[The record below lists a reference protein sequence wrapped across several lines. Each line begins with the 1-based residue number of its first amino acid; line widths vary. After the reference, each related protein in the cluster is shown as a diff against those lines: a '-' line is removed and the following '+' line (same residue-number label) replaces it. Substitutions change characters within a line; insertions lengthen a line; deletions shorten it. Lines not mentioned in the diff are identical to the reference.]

1 MKGSNNMK
9 NNKLGNPFQITTPES
24 LKADEVAKLF
34 VDVFT
39 DFYQIINPGNVII
52 KGPRGVGKSMMLR
65 YLEPDCQC
73 LKNKKKIS
81 DLDYISIYV
90 PLKDTNFKIAELSFF
105 DNNHAGNLFNEHL
118 MITHCLLRMLRC
130 LRDNLDDSIDLERL
144 KTFYKIDFLYIL
156 DLDDDIEYDSF
167 GLFDLIDLM
176 HRKVN
181 KVYKST
187 LDYITQC
194 SINEKILPYSGHLF
208 DYNYY
213 FIPLVECLS
222 NSISKDG
229 TTFYLLLDDAHFL
242 SLSQT
247 RILNSWVSSRTSRK
261 VSLKISTQYNYKTYY
276 TVNGATIDTP
286 HDYLEVDMATV
297 YTEGSK
303 TNKSKY
309 YKRIHD
315 IVEKRLKLF
324 GIDTEV
330 EDFFPCDNAQES
342 KIKEIEQEYIERF
355 DKGQGRGTN
364 RTDDARRYARP
375 DYIKSLGGSSKSSYT
390 YSYSGFDQLVNI
402 SSGVVRFFL
411 QQSYSMF
418 AEQASKN
425 DKNQAIKFISPTIQ
439 NEVIRH
445 AASEALFFEL
455 DAYAQEGHA
464 DSYPKED
471 IEKLSNL
478 IKGLGGLFR
487 KILVS
492 DKSERRVF
500 SIAVSDELSET
511 VSNILNIG
519 IDLGYLHVSTIGR
532 KNAGSIGRT
541 KLYVLNRRLAPI
553 WTLDPNGFAGYL
565 FLQNNVLERAIKNP
579 YQLIDKIC
587 IGNDVEE
594 DTVQLS
600 FFDRELEVYESEDE

>member
-1 MKGSNNMK
+1 MK
-9 NNKLGNPFQITTPES
+9 NDKLSNPFQITTPES

-73 LKNKKKIS
+73 LKNNKSIS

-105 DNNHAGNLFNEHL
+105 DNNHAGNLFNEHM

-130 LRDNLDDSIDLERL
+130 LRDNVDDSIDLERL
-144 KTFYKIDFLYIL
+144 KTFYKKDFLYIL
-156 DLDDDIEYDSF
+156 DLEDNINYDSF
-167 GLFDLIDLM
+167 DLFELFDLML
-176 HRKVN
+176 RKVN
-181 KVYKST
+181 EVYKST
-187 LDYITQC
+187 IDYITQC
-194 SINEKILPYSGHLF
+194 SINEKILPYSGHLY

-222 NSISKDG
+222 NTISKDG

-247 RILNSWVSSRTSRK
+247 RILNSWVSSKTRRK

-309 YKRIHD
+309 YKRIYD
-315 IVEKRLKLF
+315 IVEKRLKLY
-324 GIDTEV
+324 GIETGV
-330 EDFFPCDNAQES
+330 EDFFPCDEEQES
-342 KIKEIEQEYIERF
+342 RIKEIEKEYNERF
-355 DKGQGRGTN
+355 DKGQGRGAS

-375 DYIKSLGGSSKSSYT
+375 DYIKSLGGTSKNSHT

-425 DKNQAIKFISPTIQ
+425 DKNQTISSISPAIQ
-439 NEVIRH
+439 NEVIRK
-445 AASEALFFEL
+445 AASDALFFEL
-455 DAYAQEGHA
+455 DSYAQEGHA

-487 KILVS
+487 KILIS
-492 DKSERRVF
+492 DRSERRVF

-511 VSNILNIG
+511 VKYILSIG

-579 YQLIDKIC
+579 YQMIDKIN

-600 FFDRELEVYESEDE
+600 LFDNELEVYESEDE

>member
-1 MKGSNNMK
+1 MTNDNFS
-9 NNKLGNPFQITTPES
+9 NPFQITTPES

-65 YLEPDCQC
+65 YLQPDCQC
-73 LKNKKKIS
+73 LKNNKKIS
-81 DLDYISIYV
+81 ELDYISIYV

-118 MITHCLLRMLRC
+118 MITHCLLKMLRC
-130 LRDNLDDSIDLERL
+130 LKDNVDSSIDIDRL
-144 KTFYKIDFLYIL
+144 KTFYRKDFLYIL
-156 DLDDDIEYDSF
+156 DLENDIEYESLGSSD
-167 GLFDLIDLM
+167 LFDLML
-176 HRKVN
+176 RKVN
-181 KVYKST
+181 EVYKST
-187 LDYITQC
+187 IDYITQC
-194 SINEKILPYSGHLF
+194 SINEKILPYSGHLY
-208 DYNYY
+208 DYNYF

-222 NSISKDG
+222 NSISDDG
-229 TTFYLLLDDAHFL
+229 ITFYLLLDDAHFL

-330 EDFFPCDNAQES
+330 ENFFPYDEKQEA
-342 KIKEIEQEYIERF
+342 KIKGIEQEYIERF

-375 DYIKSLGGSSKSSYT
+375 DYIKSLAGTSKNSHT

-418 AEQASKN
+418 AEQVSKN
-425 DKNQAIKFISPTIQ
+425 DKNQTINSISPTIQ
-439 NEVIRH
+439 NEVIRK

-455 DAYAQEGHA
+455 DAYAQEGHV

-487 KILVS
+487 RILLS
-492 DKSERRVF
+492 NRSERRVF
-500 SIAVSDELSET
+500 SIAVSDELSES
-511 VSNILNIG
+511 VKYILNIG

-565 FLQNNVLERAIKNP
+565 FLQNSVLERAIKNP
-579 YQLIDKIC
+579 YQMVENIN
-587 IGNDVEE
+587 IGTDIEE

-600 FFDRELEVYESEDE
+600 LFDSDLEVYESENE